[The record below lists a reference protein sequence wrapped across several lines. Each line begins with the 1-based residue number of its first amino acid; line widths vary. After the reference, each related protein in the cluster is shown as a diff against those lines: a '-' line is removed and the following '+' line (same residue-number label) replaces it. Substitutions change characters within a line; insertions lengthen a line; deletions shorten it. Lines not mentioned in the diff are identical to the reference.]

1 MFECLKGSSAG
12 REPLQQRDQG
22 DDEDDEEEEDD
33 DLDVMM
39 SSPAV
44 AGWTR
49 AQKRVGLGVGA
60 EREEVG
66 SFFC

>member
-1 MFECLKGSSAG
+1 MLAG
-12 REPLQQRDQG
+12 EPLQQRDQG
-22 DDEDDEEEEDD
+22 DDEEEEDD

-49 AQKRVGLGVGA
+49 AQKRVGA

-66 SFFC
+66 RVFFFFFVNQGRMEK